1 MEEYLGNKGC
11 IVLVVFNH
19 RQMNIASFKYCAL
32 TSATDGSEDLPNP
45 AYDDRIAES
54 PIWVILRSSS
64 AKTGSSWDFWVGGTR
79 ILQKPDH
86 IWSQFGKNLISP
98 PSPASIMHLPR
109 ISASR
114 FLSSS
119 PKLEI
124 SAPTVANSGIY
135 DIMPSSWQTTQVGKT
150 QFRASSYEPGQPS
163 LCYRRT
169 KSRNS
174 LSANQRPKACSA
186 PHVLPGFSITGSNWL
201 LHMAVLSCFVI
212 GRVDLEE
219 P

>member
-1 MEEYLGNKGC
+1 MY
-11 IVLVVFNH
+11 
-19 RQMNIASFKYCAL
+19 
-32 TSATDGSEDLPNP
+32 
-45 AYDDRIAES
+45 
-54 PIWVILRSSS
+54 
-64 AKTGSSWDFWVGGTR
+64 
-79 ILQKPDH
+79 
-86 IWSQFGKNLISP
+86 
-98 PSPASIMHLPR
+98 LPR

-114 FLSSS
+114 FLPSS

-124 SAPTVANSGIY
+124 SAPAVANSGIY
-135 DIMPSSWQTTQVGKT
+135 DIMPSSGQMTQVGKT

-163 LCYRRT
+163 LRYRRT
-169 KSRNS
+169 KSRYS

-186 PHVLPGFSITGSNWL
+186 PRVLPGFSITGSNWL